1 MGENLVFFFLFKDEY
16 ETKTGRLNVTL
27 SKLQEMKHTK
37 NKIEQ
42 SLNNISK
49 KENEYFEKRK
59 ILKNELNTL
68 EKEEKKI
75 RLENSEINKRI
86 TAAENEVRNS
96 EAELSDG
103 FYNCYNFLKNPMK
116 FSNEFFNSLNNFED
130 KLTKMGIPKSVG
142 DSFFSELIDSKEC
155 LCGKQLDE
163 EIVSATIAAVLTT
176 NAVIGFIS
184 KYSAKL
190 FRLLNYKKGED
201 IAEKIHHW
209 AHDNEKIFQAPIKR
223 VLGFFVKDPKTLD
236 ILTKSVYAIMVGSMA
251 AGYGAAALDKLSHAE
266 WFQGALSSL
275 KTVAKSEE
283 AIVNA
288 YPAIRKLFV

>member
-1 MGENLVFFFLFKDEY
+1 MDNFDLKKFLVENKL
-16 ETKTGRLNVTL
+16 TANSR
-27 SKLQEMKHTK
+27 LQEVD
-37 NKIEQ
+37 
-42 SLNNISK
+42 S
-49 KENEYFEKRK
+49 
-59 ILKNELNTL
+59 
-68 EKEEKKI
+68 EE
-75 RLENSEINKRI
+75 
-86 TAAENEVRNS
+86 AAFDAEFTQAANAIAGAIG
-96 EAELSDG
+96 AEL
-103 FYNCYNFLKNPMK
+103 
-116 FSNEFFNSLNNFED
+116 
-130 KLTKMGIPKSVG
+130 KSK
-142 DSFFSELIDSKEC
+142 SP
-155 LCGKQLDE
+155 KQLDE

-223 VLGFFVKDPKTLD
+223 VLGFFIKDPKTLD

>member
-1 MGENLVFFFLFKDEY
+1 MDNFDLKKFLVENKLTNNSRIVEVDGEEAAFDSEFAQAANAIAGAIGAEL
-16 ETKTGRLNVTL
+16 
-27 SKLQEMKHTK
+27 K
-37 NKIEQ
+37 NK
-42 SLNNISK
+42 
-49 KENEYFEKRK
+49 
-59 ILKNELNTL
+59 
-68 EKEEKKI
+68 
-75 RLENSEINKRI
+75 
-86 TAAENEVRNS
+86 
-96 EAELSDG
+96 D
-103 FYNCYNFLKNPMK
+103 P
-116 FSNEFFNSLNNFED
+116 
-130 KLTKMGIPKSVG
+130 
-142 DSFFSELIDSKEC
+142 
-155 LCGKQLDE
+155 KQLDE
-163 EIVSATIAAVLTT
+163 SIIGGTVALVLTT

-251 AGYGAAALDKLSHAE
+251 AGYGAVALDKLSHAE